1 MSDARHPMQLT
12 KEQSEHELEGP
23 IKLKVIDQHGKTLVS
38 TERAKRGDFVVSADL
53 PGGKCVLDLYGHY
66 QHRFAHEPDAPYIAH
81 DALCKTYEKFG
92 QAIQDRLEIIVKIQR
107 STSTSA

>member
-1 MSDARHPMQLT
+1 MAKPSYPP
-12 KEQSEHELEGP
+12 KGPSEATSSFLPTFPEG
-23 IKLKVIDQHGKTLVS
+23 S
-38 TERAKRGDFVVSADL
+38 
-53 PGGKCVLDLYGHY
+53 VLDLYGHY

-81 DALCKTYEKFG
+81 DALCKTNEKFG